1 MDMFIGPLALF
12 IVFTGCTYMVLQP
25 FLHVPAVLDIED
37 LEGRFTAL
45 EVRKLDLYGQIRE
58 AEFEREMGT
67 IDDED
72 FERTKR
78 DLFQET
84 AEVLDALEKSP
95 KAPQKSSGT
104 ECPSC
109 RGEIVKGARFCTHCG
124 EKLGASCPSCNAA
137 IIAGD
142 KFCTN
147 CGHGLRK

>member
-1 MDMFIGPLALF
+1 MDTFVGPLALF
-12 IVFTGCTYMVLQP
+12 IVFIGCTYMVLQP
-25 FLHVPAVLDIED
+25 FLYAPEVLDIED
-37 LEGRFTAL
+37 LEGRYTAL
-45 EVRKLDLYGQIRE
+45 EVRKIALYGQIRE
-58 AEFEREMGT
+58 AEFDREMGT

-84 AEVLDALEKSP
+84 AEVLEALDESP
-95 KAPQKSSGT
+95 NAPQQSSGT
-104 ECPSC
+104 DCPSC
-109 RGEIVKGARFCTHCG
+109 GNAIVKGAQFCTHCG